1 MSDSSSRRE
10 LRIRAAVS
18 KKLTTLCYN
27 DTELSVT
34 DGRFPFSSQKCARN
48 LCGTGRLVQVPLRQV
63 LAARRDGLIV
73 EVAYIGRKKKE
84 PMFLT
89 TLVGTVEQA
98 EENVLDA
105 WLETLLH
112 LAYEDMG
119 VKRGR
124 RVKVIINPHSGTKK
138 GVATFNKTIEP
149 ILRSARCTLDV
160 SHTTR
165 GGHAYEI
172 AKTLSLDYDA
182 IVIVSGDGLV
192 HEVLNGFAHHEQPLN
207 AFRIPLAPIPTGSG
221 NGLAI
226 NLLGMADGFDV
237 CAATLNVVKGLPMK
251 VDVCSLT
258 QNGKRTLSF
267 MSQVV
272 GLIADLDIGTD
283 HLRWMGEARFTYGF
297 LRGLIQFKACPVQ
310 LSYKSVQVDKDD
322 MYAIYQK
329 RRTETKANEAT
340 RKGLLEPAT
349 DETALPPLKYSTT
362 DEDGWTVVDKPLL
375 YVLGG
380 KGPYLGRDFM
390 AFPVSLPDD
399 GLIDLIAQEV
409 SARTEFLG
417 AFGGDAANGGTFW
430 KSSVNYVKAS
440 AYRVKP
446 LSPKG
451 AFAVDGEVFPFEEYQ
466 VEAHQ
471 GLATLLS
478 PYGYYAAEVA
488 GRPTKA

>member
-1 MSDSSSRRE
+1 MSSHRE
-10 LRIRAAVS
+10 LRIRAAGS
-18 KKLTTLCYN
+18 KKLTTLCYT

-34 DGRFPFSSQKCARN
+34 DGRLDK
-48 LCGTGRLVQVPLRQV
+48 VPLRQV
-63 LAARRDGLIV
+63 LAARRNGLNM

-89 TLVGTVEQA
+89 TLVGTVEEA
-98 EENVLDA
+98 EEDVLDA

-112 LAYEDMG
+112 LAYEG

-138 GVATFNKTIEP
+138 GVAVFNKTIEP
-149 ILRSARCTLDV
+149 ILRSAQCTLDI

-165 GGHAYEI
+165 SGHAYEI

-182 IVIVSGDGLV
+182 MVIVSGDGLV

-310 LSYKSVQVDKDD
+310 LSYKSVQVDKDE
-322 MYAIYQK
+322 MFAIYQK
-329 RRTETKANEAT
+329 RRTEAKANEAT
-340 RKGLLEPAT
+340 REGLPELAM
-349 DETALPPLKYSTT
+349 DETALPSLKYSTT

-409 SARTEFLG
+409 FAQKKYQSARTEFLS

-478 PYGYYAAEVA
+478 PHGYYAAELA
-488 GRPTKA
+488 GRPTKP